1 MSDERKLCF
10 VYGSLLSGGNGSKEG
25 ALGNHR
31 VLAGAKF
38 LGEHITE
45 PAFKMLNLGSF
56 PGVVEDGATKILGE
70 VYEITDYIFER
81 LDRLEG
87 YPSFYGRK
95 KIDTEFGKAWIYLL
109 PDSGYL
115 NHTVVEDGNWRGA
128 ISRY

>member
-1 MSDERKLCF
+1 MNNERKLVF

-31 VLAGAKF
+31 VIEDAKF
-38 LGEHITE
+38 LGEHATE
-45 PAFKMLNLGSF
+45 PEYTLLNLGAF
-56 PGVVEDGATKILGE
+56 PGVTENGTTKIRGE
-70 VYEITDYIFER
+70 VYEITDAIFAR

-95 KIDTEFGKAWIYLL
+95 KIATEFGKAWIYLL

-128 ISRY
+128 VGRY